1 MSSVFSVNDNVYV
14 KSENGESSSEAI
26 ITKIEGE
33 NITVK
38 FKNDNTEVVTSDKIT
53 KKQVEYPKKQ
63 VEDDDEFDVITPN
76 NQTVPEADNQT
87 VPEADNQ
94 NPSQKD
100 GPSEEQMKEQSDE
113 TNVAAAAA
121 NSTVVDTTPAI
132 ANNAVYAIIQID
144 SEKKIT
150 VLDNADGQTLTS
162 DKTPYDLLANKTPS
176 IFAVKIVKKD
186 NCVGATDQIKCIDFG
201 NSHYELDL
209 SETITDTKDKLLNS
223 EFLSEGAVPEPE
235 VAESEGAVPEGV
247 YSKDYTPKF
256 KAGDTINYNGKNS
269 YIRKIGKSTT
279 DGKPLYDIGTGINA
293 AEDVDKTATLAI
305 LSHGGSRK
313 NRGQQSKKTK
323 RKYYVYRNNQV

>member
-1 MSSVFSVNDNVYV
+1 MSDQNVDINDINLDM
-14 KSENGESSSEAI
+14 KEDSPAKGLIEEISREQNSDDTNAAAGIDNKTEQKPK
-26 ITKIEGE
+26 TKINNSSPATGLAEEIMKGQ
-33 NITVK
+33 TG
-38 FKNDNTEVVTSDKIT
+38 NDELDL
-53 KKQVEYPKKQ
+53 
-63 VEDDDEFDVITPN
+63 
-76 NQTVPEADNQT
+76 
-87 VPEADNQ
+87 
-94 NPSQKD
+94 
-100 GPSEEQMKEQSDE
+100 
-113 TNVAAAAA
+113 AASPAA
-121 NSTVVDTTPAI
+121 NSAAPSPAANSAAPPPAASTATNNNNSTDTSTTD
-132 ANNAVYAIIQID
+132 NAVYAIIQID

-162 DKTPYDLLANKTPS
+162 DKSPYELLANKTPS

-186 NCVGATDQIKCIDFG
+186 NCDGANDQIKCISFG

-293 AEDVDKTATLAI
+293 AEDVDKTATLVI